1 MMADEILENERRE
14 TISEMSD
21 LLLVLQEILQEMG
34 RRLANETHGDAH
46 AQVRDLNESLHEV
59 RLQVDAIIK
68 VSGRV

>member
-1 MMADEILENERRE
+1 MMVDEILENERRE

-21 LLLVLQEILQEMG
+21 LLLVLQEMG

-59 RLQVDAIIK
+59 RLQVDAMLK
-68 VSGRV
+68 RSGRV

>member
-21 LLLVLQEILQEMG
+21 LLLVLQEMG